1 VLALEMQMIT
11 NEQLRA
17 AFVSPAMKFYFDRKL
32 APLAGAEV
40 DARVEELLK
49 YLNMATHSHGGIP
62 FNDDIDDVWHLWIM
76 QTKEYAALCRKLQ
89 GARFIHHSSN
99 EYEAFADPDVKT
111 RPMDTQRAVGV
122 LRSYVMNYG
131 PFGADRV
138 CYWPVAEQLVQRLGW
153 TVQRLNEWLAQPVHR
168 AAPAPQAVAV

>member
-1 VLALEMQMIT
+1 MIT

-17 AFVSPAMKFYFDRKL
+17 TFVSPAMKFYFDRKL
-32 APLAGAEV
+32 APLDGAEV
-40 DARVEELLK
+40 DARVDELLK

-89 GARFIHHSSN
+89 GAKFIHHSSN

-122 LRSYVMNYG
+122 LRSYVINYG

-138 CYWPVAEQLVQRLGW
+138 RYWPVAEQLVQRLGW
-153 TVQRLNEWLAQPVHR
+153 SVERLNEWLAQPVHR
-168 AAPAPQAVAV
+168 AAPVQHAGAIG